1 MFNSRQRERDR
12 EQLAGA
18 RAEVQ
23 SWQARL
29 ASDISTLDPGD
40 DPMSRQAMLDAS
52 ERHNA
57 AGALLSTAS
66 TQAEL
71 QVAQRIV
78 VEGLTATRL
87 VRQHLGLPL
96 GPELPPSATATVSAP
111 TSVTVEDEHHIAH
124 PDYHPQQPHF
134 FGGGSFD
141 NATAPRSGRRHSR
154 SAAPWSARRW
164 SGTSS
169 VTCSAP
175 TAAPD
180 PGTATATATA
190 TGAAASASATTAAT
204 TPSDRLACH
213 TARRRSRAQHADN
226 QTLSAF

>member
-141 NATAPRSGRRHSR
+141 NATAPPGYYRTPFWKKALALGGAVVGAEMVGDLVGDMFGPDRGARSWDGD
-154 SAAPWSARRW
+154 
-164 SGTSS
+164 GY
-169 VTCSAP
+169 
-175 TAAPD
+175 
-180 PGTATATATA
+180 
-190 TGAAASASATTAAT
+190 
-204 TPSDRLACH
+204 SDRDGGGGFGFG
-213 TARRRSRAQHADN
+213 DN
-226 QTLSAF
+226 GGDDTF